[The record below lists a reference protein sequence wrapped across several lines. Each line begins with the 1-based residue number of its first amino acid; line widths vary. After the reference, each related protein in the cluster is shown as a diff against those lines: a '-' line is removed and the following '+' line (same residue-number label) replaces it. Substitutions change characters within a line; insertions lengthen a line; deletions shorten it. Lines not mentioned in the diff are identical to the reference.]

1 MDLNRKRL
9 TKSQKFNILSEHFD
23 KGTPI
28 SELARINKIN
38 PVTIYNWKRA
48 MGEKPK
54 ETLDVHE
61 ILLELEKL
69 KKENNILK
77 KVIGNKEVDLEIC
90 KDIIEFLKK
99 KEREALLMPPKNTS
113 KKK

>member
-1 MDLNRKRL
+1 MDLNKKRL
-9 TKSQKFNILSEHFD
+9 SKSQRFNILSEHFD

-38 PVTIYNWKRA
+38 PVTIYNWKKA

-54 ETLDVHE
+54 ETLDIQE
-61 ILLELEKL
+61 ILLELENL

-99 KEREALLMPPKNTS
+99 KEREDLLISSKNTS
-113 KKK
+113 KKI